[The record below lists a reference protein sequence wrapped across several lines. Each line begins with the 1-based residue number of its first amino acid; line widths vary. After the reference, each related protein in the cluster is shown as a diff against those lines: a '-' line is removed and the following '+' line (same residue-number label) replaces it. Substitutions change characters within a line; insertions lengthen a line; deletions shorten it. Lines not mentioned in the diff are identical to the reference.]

1 MPGGAFGGPLEGV
14 PGVIGA
20 VLCLQGPPRAQKGV
34 PQGLQGGP
42 PGASRE
48 PLGASGGLQS
58 SFAKRN
64 LTVKADGAAG
74 GSGRLQ
80 EALRGSGR
88 LLEAPS
94 GSVKRN
100 LTGKAHGSA
109 RRDIC
114 SSVHNP
120 PNYKVQFSNRNSW
133 NFLDS

>member
-20 VLCLQGPPRAQKGV
+20 VLCLQGPPKGSKRG
-34 PQGLQGGP
+34 PLGP
-42 PGASRE
+42 PRGPSRSVWE
-48 PLGASGGLQS
+48 PLGASGGLQR

-120 PNYKVQFSNRNSW
+120 PNYKVKFSNRNSW